1 MLSLTIF
8 RTKNKENHKFYM
20 QKTIPIIVGPT
31 ASGKSA
37 FSLKLAQQING
48 EIINADSLQVYKDIL
63 ILSARPSVQ
72 EQRGIP
78 HHLYGYLDA
87 YTTPSVASWLEDVKS
102 TLQTIKTP
110 LFVGGTGMYIK
121 ALTEGISPIPE
132 VDENIRELVR
142 QMPLEEVKSK
152 VINCKAID
160 PQRLR
165 RALEVQLTTGKPLQY
180 FQELPKTKIID
191 KDFEIYFL
199 NPDRAWLYERCDQ
212 RFIQML
218 QQGAI
223 EEVKHLKKINATGGI
238 TKAIGI
244 KQISQ
249 WLDGEISNEEM
260 ILKATQATRHY
271 AKRQV
276 TWFKNQFPKAI
287 SFKPNEID
295 EVLKT
300 IF

>member
-1 MLSLTIF
+1 
-8 RTKNKENHKFYM
+8 M
-20 QKTIPIIVGPT
+20 QKTIPVIVGPT

-37 FSLKLAQQING
+37 FSLNVAHKIKG

-63 ILSARPSVQ
+63 ILSARPSVK
-72 EQRGIP
+72 EQDGIP

-87 YTTPSVASWLEDVKS
+87 KTTPSVASWLEDVKQI
-102 TLQTIKTP
+102 LQSVQIP
-110 LFVGGTGMYIK
+110 IFVGGTGMYIK

-132 VDENIRELVR
+132 VDESIREMVR
-142 QMPLEEVKSK
+142 QMPIEEVQSK
-152 VINCKAID
+152 VKDCKAID

-165 RALEVQLTTGKPLQY
+165 RALEVQLSTGKTLQY
-180 FQELPKTKIID
+180 FQELPKIKITNQSFQI
-191 KDFEIYFL
+191 FFL
-199 NPDRAWLYERCDQ
+199 NPDRDWLYNRCNQ

-218 QQGAI
+218 QTGAI
-223 EEVKHLKKINATGGI
+223 EEVKHLKEIKATGGI

-260 ILKATQATRHY
+260 ITQATKETRHY
-271 AKRQV
+271 AKRQI

-287 SFKPNEID
+287 SFTPNEIND
-295 EVLKT
+295 ILKT
-300 IF
+300 FF

>member
-1 MLSLTIF
+1 
-8 RTKNKENHKFYM
+8 M
-20 QKTIPIIVGPT
+20 QKTIPVIVGPT
-31 ASGKSA
+31 ASGKST

-63 ILSARPSVQ
+63 ILSARPSIQ
-72 EQRGIP
+72 EQGGIK

-102 TLQTIKTP
+102 ILDTIETP

-132 VDENIRELVR
+132 VDPNIRELVKE
-142 QMPLEEVKSK
+142 MSIEEVKSK
-152 VINCKAID
+152 VVNCKAID

-165 RALEVQLTTGKPLQY
+165 RALEVQLSTGKPLQY
-180 FQELPKTKIID
+180 FQELPKIKIID
-191 KDFEIYFL
+191 RDFSIYFL
-199 NPDRAWLYERCDQ
+199 NPDRSWLYERCDQ

-223 EEVKHLKKINATGGI
+223 KEVQHLKKINATGGV

-249 WLDGEISNEEM
+249 WLDGKISNEEM
-260 ILKATQATRHY
+260 IFKATQETRHY

-276 TWFKNQFPKAI
+276 TWFKNQFSNAI
-287 SFKPNEID
+287 SFTPNEIN
-295 EVLKT
+295 EILKT
-300 IF
+300 HF